1 MVCANIG
8 FFAAHRKPSPAG
20 EGGSRRL
27 TDEVVIKILKNPT
40 SACHPERSRSFA
52 TEEQNRGTQFRR
64 DLPRRFADFFRV
76 SYILLKTGVQRTP
89 LRFDNVLMRVR
100 SRIV

>member
-8 FFAAHRKPSPAG
+8 FFAAHRKPSPVG

-27 TDEVVIKILKNPT
+27 TDEVFVKILKNLT

-52 TEEQNRGTQFRR
+52 TEEQNRGTKFRR
-64 DLPRRFADFFRV
+64 DLPRRFADFFRI
-76 SYILLKTGVQRTP
+76 SYIPSKAG
-89 LRFDNVLMRVR
+89 D
-100 SRIV
+100 S